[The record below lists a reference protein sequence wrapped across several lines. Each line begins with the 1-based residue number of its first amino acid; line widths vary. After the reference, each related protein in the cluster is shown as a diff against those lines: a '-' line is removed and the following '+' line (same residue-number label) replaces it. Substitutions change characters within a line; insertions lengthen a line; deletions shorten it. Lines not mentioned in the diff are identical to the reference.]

1 MTRTMTPRT
10 QQEERM
16 GDDLRAKRGEGVG
29 GHSERLVELE
39 ARRKASLIRLRKEWC
54 ATADHFDEQREQ
66 RESRLAAWLEL
77 PLEQRQASRSIAARR

>member
-1 MTRTMTPRT
+1 MTRTMTPRVVLHHRT

-16 GDDLRAKRGEGVG
+16 GVG

-54 ATADHFDEQREQ
+54 ATADHFDQQREQ